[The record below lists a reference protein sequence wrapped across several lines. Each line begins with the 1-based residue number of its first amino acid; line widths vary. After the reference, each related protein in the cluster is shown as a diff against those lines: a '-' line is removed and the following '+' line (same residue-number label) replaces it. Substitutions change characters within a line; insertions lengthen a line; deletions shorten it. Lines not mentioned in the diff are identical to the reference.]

1 MVCAP
6 GGPGPRGLER
16 RGHGTASDQKDLE
29 RSSKRFHGVE
39 APVLLPC
46 SEVLA
51 EDALAV
57 RFLHSLAGPSG
68 MDLPGPALRIL
79 EAFVLGP
86 ALHVQTLEVEG

>member
-1 MVCAP
+1 MEFA
-6 GGPGPRGLER
+6 
-16 RGHGTASDQKDLE
+16 
-29 RSSKRFHGVE
+29 
-39 APVLLPC
+39 C

-51 EDALAV
+51 QDALAV

-86 ALHVQTLEVEG
+86 ALHVQTFEVEG